1 MHDCKYCKFNKSEI
15 NMCMCF
21 ARQQEFNLP
30 TMNDNSN
37 VTFCDYLLI
46 ISGKDQVYKDM
57 SRVIKYKEIWS
68 C

>member
-1 MHDCKYCKFNKSEI
+1 
-15 NMCMCF
+15 MCMCF